1 MRILILNWRDP
12 KNPRAGG
19 AEAFTFEVAR
29 RLVAIGDEVEWFSA
43 SFPGA
48 IPEENLEG
56 IRLVRA
62 GKQWTVHWHAFAR
75 YRDSVRKRFDVV
87 IDEVNTMPFFT
98 PLWSQ
103 IPRWM
108 LMFQLAREVW
118 WYETPFPLNALGFAA
133 EPQYLKFYRT
143 TPVLTISSST
153 EDDLRRLGFTGPVTV
168 LPIAI
173 EPIAEPLGQKLKVP
187 TFLFVGRLVPS
198 KRIPDIL
205 RAFAAFRRET
215 GDGQL
220 WLIGDGDQRYVKQ
233 LEHQAA
239 TLKVTGSTHF
249 FGRVSAK
256 EKHERMAAA
265 HLLLMASVREGW
277 GLSTTEAAACGTPSV
292 VYDSPGLRDAVKH
305 GETGLV
311 VTPSPDALARAML
324 QLWND
329 EALYQHMAT
338 AASQS
343 ARLLSFDAT
352 TALFRMAIA
361 RSKG

>member
-12 KNPRAGG
+12 KHPRAGG

-29 RLVAIGDEVEWFSA
+29 RLVATGDEVEWFSA

-48 IPEENLEG
+48 TAEEDLEG

-62 GKQWTVHWHAFAR
+62 GKQWTVHWHAFTR
-75 YRDSVRKRFDVV
+75 YRDSVSKRFDVV

-98 PLWSQ
+98 PLWSHT
-103 IPRWM
+103 PRRM

-133 EPQYLKFYRT
+133 EPQYLKCYRT
-143 TPVLTISSST
+143 TPVLTISKST

-173 EPIAEPLGQKLKVP
+173 EPISEPLGQKPEVP
-187 TFLFVGRLVPS
+187 TFIFVGRLVPS

-220 WLIGDGDQRYVKQ
+220 WLIGDGDPRYVKR
-233 LEHQAA
+233 LEQQAA
-239 TLKVTGSTHF
+239 ALQVAGSTHF
-249 FGRVSAK
+249 LGKVSAP
-256 EKHERMAAA
+256 EKHDRMAAA
-265 HLLLMASVREGW
+265 HMLLMASVREGW
-277 GLSTTEAAACGTPSV
+277 GLATTEAAACGTPSI
-292 VYDSPGLRDAVKH
+292 VYDAPGLRDAVKH

-311 VTPSPDALARAML
+311 VPPSPEAMAKAML

-329 EALYQHMAT
+329 ESAYQRMAR
-338 AASQS
+338 AAAQS
-343 ARLLSFDAT
+343 ARMLSFDAT
-352 TALFRMAIA
+352 TALFRGAIA
-361 RSKG
+361 GSPA